1 MVFSVNF
8 NNMTRVIPTLSEI
21 PSLSVLTGFGWS
33 IVFIIWEQEKKLNTT
48 KEVSGKVV
56 QPALEPSTFTKIL

>member
-8 NNMTRVIPTLSEI
+8 NNITRVIPTLSEI

-33 IVFIIWEQEKKLNTT
+33 IVFIIWEQEKNTT
-48 KEVSGKVV
+48 KEMSGKVV
-56 QPALEPSTFTKIL
+56 QPALEPSTFTKIS

>member
-8 NNMTRVIPTLSEI
+8 NNITRVIPTLSAI

-33 IVFIIWEQEKKLNTT
+33 TVFIIWEKGKKNTT
-48 KEVSGKVV
+48 KEMSGKVI
-56 QPALEPSTFTKIL
+56 QPALEPSTFTKIS

>member
-33 IVFIIWEQEKKLNTT
+33 IVFIIWEQEKNTA
-48 KEVSGKVV
+48 KEMSGKVV
-56 QPALEPSTFTKIL
+56 QPALEPSTFTKIS

>member
-1 MVFSVNF
+1 MVFSVKF

-33 IVFIIWEQEKKLNTT
+33 TVFIIWEQEKKTQLR
-48 KEVSGKVV
+48 K
-56 QPALEPSTFTKIL
+56 

>member
-33 IVFIIWEQEKKLNTT
+33 IVFIIWEQEKKNTT

-56 QPALEPSTFTKIL
+56 QPALEPSTFTKIS